1 MTPHHTSTGIAALD
15 ELGRRLDAVAEPSRL
30 RRLRPRRWTALAL
43 GVLALVATPA
53 LASVSGIFDG
63 AERVRQTFPEV
74 AAAMK
79 RGDPE
84 AVGAALEKRGFRVH
98 WMLVTDNPDRGREGE
113 LPTRSHPV
121 AAPPAGTKVLTT
133 LDDDGSSFP
142 VSGDRDLRIEVAPAD
157 SAILR
162 THR

>member
-1 MTPHHTSTGIAALD
+1 MTPHRTSTGIAALD
-15 ELGRRLDAVAEPSRL
+15 ELGRRMDAIVEPPRL
-30 RRLRPRRWTALAL
+30 RRLRPRRWTAVAL
-43 GVLALVATPA
+43 GILALVATPA

-63 AERVRQTFPEV
+63 AEPIERTFPEV

-84 AVGAALEKRGFRVH
+84 AVGTALEKRGFRVH
-98 WMLVTDNPDRGREGE
+98 WILVTDNPDRARGGE
-113 LPTRSHPV
+113 LPTRSQPI
-121 AAPPAGTKVLTT
+121 AAPPAGTKILST

-142 VSGDRDLRIEVAPAD
+142 VSGDRDLLIEVAPAD